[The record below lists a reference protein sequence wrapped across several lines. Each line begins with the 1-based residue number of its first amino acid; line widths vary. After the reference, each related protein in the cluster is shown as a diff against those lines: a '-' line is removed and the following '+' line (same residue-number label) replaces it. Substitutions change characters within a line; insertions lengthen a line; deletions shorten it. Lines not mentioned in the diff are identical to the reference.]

1 MNLPLHTP
9 EEVFCKIAGISRT
22 ELDQHLA
29 KGLALEEF
37 AVCHSTGVDIDAYL
51 RARNTRRDAGL
62 PTFGLSD
69 AELAVS
75 FALGVTPEQYA
86 AAKKKKLN

>member
-9 EEVFCKIAGISRT
+9 EEVFCRIAGISRA

-37 AVCHSTGVDIDAYL
+37 AVCHSTGVDIDA
-51 RARNTRRDAGL
+51 
-62 PTFGLSD
+62 
-69 AELAVS
+69 
-75 FALGVTPEQYA
+75 
-86 AAKKKKLN
+86 